1 MGEFYLDETFWG
13 IDFLNSDELALKLI
27 WQGESRSTKIL
38 SIAIWSISYQL
49 DPQWQD
55 TITIKIEIQIQIQ
68 IQIQKKKKKKRL

>member
-1 MGEFYLDETFWG
+1 MGEFYLDETFWV
-13 IDFLNSDELALKLI
+13 IDFLNSDDLAQKLI

-55 TITIKIEIQIQIQ
+55 TITIEIEIE
-68 IQIQKKKKKKRL
+68 IQKKKKKKKAIVRN